1 MSTKFLEGLR
11 VVLVETS
18 HPGNIGAAARAMKV
32 MGLQHLVLVNP
43 RFFPHPEATAL
54 ASGAEDIL
62 RAAQVTTDLATA
74 VQGCHKVYGTSARD
88 RRIQWPVLDARDAAV
103 EMAQELAGGNCA
115 LVFGRERT
123 GLSNEELDHCQ
134 VLVNIPTAELY
145 HSLNLGQAV
154 QVLAYELHMAVLQA
168 EPDRCSN
175 IVELAE
181 EGPAPMEDM
190 EGFYGHLESVLRKSG
205 FLQEIRATRMMRRL
219 RRLYDRARPTA
230 NEVNILRGILTEIE
244 RWAGKVDKKGR
255 DSF

>member
-18 HPGNIGAAARAMKV
+18 HPGNIGATARAMKV

-54 ASGAEDIL
+54 ASGAEDVL
-62 RAAQVTTDLATA
+62 ERAQVTADLATA
-74 VQGCHKVYGTSARD
+74 LQGCHKVYGTSARD
-88 RRIQWPVLDARDAAV
+88 RRIQWPVLDAREAAV
-103 EMAQELAGGNCA
+103 EMVAELAAGNCA

-154 QVLAYELHMAVLQA
+154 QVLAYELHMATRCTTA
-168 EPDRCSN
+168 EWCADTDATS
-175 IVELAE
+175 IEVA
-181 EGPAPMEDM
+181 APMEDM
-190 EGFYGHLESVLRKSG
+190 EGFYGHLEQVLRQSG
-205 FLQEIRATRMMRRL
+205 FLQEIRAIRMMRRL

-230 NEVNILRGILTEIE
+230 NEVNILRGILTEIQ
-244 RWAGKVDKKGR
+244 RWATNSRQKG
-255 DSF
+255 SG